1 MQIRRDE
8 EEVGGMKEQGFSVV
22 ASLHN
27 SSTATRRHQ
36 LLFIRLHS
44 IKKSHEG
51 FHVSLRRADAMRFL
65 GVFNISIK
73 LIFIW
78 TNIRTN
84 FLCNL
89 FQLRLVKTSIN
100 YQLLNIIKFS
110 VQDGYQKEH
119 IWEHTS
125 WKPHQSP
132 LPTAAHKNSL
142 TWYYSP
148 HWHILPWKYK
158 KTNVGYC
165 GELVLVLDLEV
176 SLILPM
182 RFANNA
188 F

>member
-73 LIFIW
+73 LIFLKLILEL
-78 TNIRTN
+78 TFFAIFFNSK
-84 FLCNL
+84 
-89 FQLRLVKTSIN
+89 RLVITSIN

-119 IWEHTS
+119 I
-125 WKPHQSP
+125 
-132 LPTAAHKNSL
+132 
-142 TWYYSP
+142 
-148 HWHILPWKYK
+148 
-158 KTNVGYC
+158 
-165 GELVLVLDLEV
+165 
-176 SLILPM
+176 
-182 RFANNA
+182 
-188 F
+188 